1 MKIVFLFF
9 LNIFIIS
16 YFSFSQT
23 VQCDDLSFVAGKA
36 LSRGVLFTGRCLSI
50 YENGNKKSTCDY
62 FQGLKEGKE
71 ETYYESG
78 SLKSSAL
85 YCEGQMNG
93 DCCYNFYLED
103 GQHRST
109 ISFENG
115 ERIDIIQF
123 HPYYLYPVLVGE
135 INGTIKRSLLQNKE
149 NLEVKLLKTYFK
161 YFDDKGKFDS
171 KYALKISDNMN
182 FSGTGDVNFVTFRM
196 TCELPIS
203 EERNSIYDHLKFNGK
218 ANAPNMSPTMLE
230 NFRNSMLSKF
240 SLTEL
245 VLYRRDGV
253 KNYMWILPGR
263 EVLVID

>member
-1 MKIVFLFF
+1 MKI
-9 LNIFIIS
+9 IFIVFFYILFLPF
-16 YFSFSQT
+16 FSFTQT
-23 VQCDDLSFVAGKA
+23 VQCDDLNLIGGKA
-36 LSRGVLFTGRCLSI
+36 YNRGVLFTGRCLTL
-50 YENGNKKSTCDY
+50 YENGNKKSACDY

-71 ETYYESG
+71 ETFYESG
-78 SLKSSAL
+78 SLKSTSL
-85 YCEGQMNG
+85 FCEGQMHG

-103 GQHRST
+103 GQLRST
-109 ISFENG
+109 ISFEYG

-123 HPYYLYPVLVGE
+123 HPYYLFPVVVGE
-135 INGTIKRSLLQNKE
+135 INGTIKRSLLQNKSSI
-149 NLEVKLLKTYFK
+149 EVKLLKTYFK

-171 KYALKISDNMN
+171 KYSLKITDNMD
-182 FSGTGDVNFVTFRM
+182 FAGAGDINFVTFRM

-218 ANAPNMSPTMLE
+218 ANAPSMSPTMLE
-230 NFRNSMLSKF
+230 NFTNTLLTKF